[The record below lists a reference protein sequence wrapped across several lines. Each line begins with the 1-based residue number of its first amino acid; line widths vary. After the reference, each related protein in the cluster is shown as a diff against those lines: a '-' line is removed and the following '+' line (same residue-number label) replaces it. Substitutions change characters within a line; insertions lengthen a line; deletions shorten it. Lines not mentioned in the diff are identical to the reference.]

1 LIFPEPVALTRT
13 YNSLKRNA
21 MNTSR
26 DIAVLVA
33 RVMLALLFILSG
45 FGKIGGFEGTAGYIA
60 SKGMPLPQLMAAGAI
75 AVELGAGLLLLV
87 GYKARWAAMA
97 IFLFMIPTTL
107 IFHNFWA
114 APPDK
119 AMMEQIG
126 FLKNVSIMGGLLMV
140 WAFGPG
146 RLALGGEPATA

>member
-1 LIFPEPVALTRT
+1 MDTNRDVA
-13 YNSLKRNA
+13 A
-21 MNTSR
+21 
-26 DIAVLVA
+26 LVA
-33 RVMLALLFILSG
+33 RVLLAVLFILSG
-45 FGKIGGFEGTAGYIA
+45 FGKIVGFADTVGYIA
-60 SKGMPLPQLMAAGAI
+60 SKGLPFPALMAAGAI
-75 AVELGAGLLLLV
+75 AVELGAGLLVLV

-114 APPDK
+114 VPPDQ
-119 AMMEQIG
+119 AMAEQIG

-146 RLALGGEPATA
+146 RLAVGGEPMVA

>member
-1 LIFPEPVALTRT
+1 
-13 YNSLKRNA
+13 

-26 DIAVLVA
+26 DLAVLVA

-107 IFHNFWA
+107 IFHNFWS

-126 FLKNVSIMGGLLMV
+126 FLKNASIMGGLLMV

-146 RLALGGEPATA
+146 RLALGREPAVA

>member
-1 LIFPEPVALTRT
+1 
-13 YNSLKRNA
+13 
-21 MNTSR
+21 MNTNR
-26 DIAVLVA
+26 DVAALVA
-33 RVMLALLFILSG
+33 RILLAVLFILSG
-45 FGKIGGFEGTAGYIA
+45 FGKIGGFEGTVGYIA
-60 SKGMPLPQLMAAGAI
+60 SQGMPFAPLMAAGAI

-107 IFHNFWA
+107 IFHNFWS
-114 APPDK
+114 APPDQ
-119 AMMEQIG
+119 AMMQQIG

-146 RLALGGEPATA
+146 RLALGGEPVLA

>member
-1 LIFPEPVALTRT
+1 MNVNRDVA
-13 YNSLKRNA
+13 A
-21 MNTSR
+21 
-26 DIAVLVA
+26 LVA
-33 RVMLALLFILSG
+33 RILLALLFILSG

-107 IFHNFWA
+107 IFHSFWS
-114 APPDK
+114 APPDQV
-119 AMMEQIG
+119 MMEQIG

-146 RLALGGEPATA
+146 RLALGGEPAMA

>member
-1 LIFPEPVALTRT
+1 
-13 YNSLKRNA
+13 

-26 DIAVLVA
+26 DLAVLVA